1 MVYFLQIHVE
11 KKQIEDLSNLVFGLA
26 LTLGALSLVAPKSDD
41 SAALLGVLL
50 LFALSFT
57 ILVYIW
63 WLYNTAIKELEIKG
77 SVFVLNI
84 VLLFFVVIEPY
95 LLTIIDTRAGAT
107 AYAIDVASV
116 LLILAY
122 FVSIALK
129 KSSMKLPQ
137 QDIHWMALRRNLLLL
152 TSALFFLSIIPIL
165 ILTNPQGENFAT
177 TIWFITLLI
186 ALLSRSVFI
195 RK

>member
-1 MVYFLQIHVE
+1 MVQFLQIHVE

-41 SAALLGVLL
+41 SAALLEILL

-63 WLYNTAIKELEIKG
+63 WLYNTAIKEVEIRG

-95 LLTIIDTRAGAT
+95 LLTIVSTRSGAM
-107 AYAIDVASV
+107 AYAIDVAIV

-122 FVSIALK
+122 FLSIALK
-129 KSSMKLPQ
+129 KDSKKLPQ
-137 QDIHWMALRRNLLLL
+137 QDIHWMA
-152 TSALFFLSIIPIL
+152 
-165 ILTNPQGENFAT
+165 
-177 TIWFITLLI
+177 
-186 ALLSRSVFI
+186 
-195 RK
+195 